1 MEFDVFPLK
10 FNDSGDGLG
19 LKLANDDLDCSIN
32 LENEDITDLKDFFD
46 KIFDYIVENERLVD
60 FKLENHTD
68 KQLFQSVAED
78 LIKQINAEIKDSAK
92 NFEEIIAFKSQT
104 N

>member
-1 MEFDVFPLK
+1 MEFDVFTLK

-19 LKLANDDLDCSIN
+19 LKLSNDDLDCSIN

>member
-1 MEFDVFPLK
+1 M
-10 FNDSGDGLG
+10 
-19 LKLANDDLDCSIN
+19 
-32 LENEDITDLKDFFD
+32 
-46 KIFDYIVENERLVD
+46 ENERLIE
-60 FKLENHTD
+60 FKLDNRTD

>member
-1 MEFDVFPLK
+1 MEFDVFTLK

-32 LENEDITDLKDFFD
+32 L
-46 KIFDYIVENERLVD
+46 ENERLVD

>member
-1 MEFDVFPLK
+1 ME
-10 FNDSGDGLG
+10 S
-19 LKLANDDLDCSIN
+19 
-32 LENEDITDLKDFFD
+32 EEITDLKDFFD
-46 KIFDYIVENERLVD
+46 KIFDYIVENERLIE
-60 FKLENHTD
+60 FKLDNRTD